1 MGALCE
7 EVGPFD
13 NVTGTVGA
21 LCEEVGSFDNVTC
34 TLCAI
39 CENGSS
45 LLLDDKSGEI
55 YAVSQTTPEYVVTIG
70 LNCNLRFD
78 IDPYKVSN

>member
-1 MGALCE
+1 MLCVRRLGVLVTSLVQWVLCVRRFIGALCE
-7 EVGPFD
+7 EVGCFD
-13 NVTGTVGA
+13 NVTG
-21 LCEEVGSFDNVTC
+21 

-70 LNCNLRFD
+70 LNCNL
-78 IDPYKVSN
+78 